1 MVDGENRSE
10 LLAADW
16 NGEWMRLQAGRRR
29 ADDSFEWDKRA
40 RHFRPLETAPY
51 ARDFIKLLALKPGES
66 VLDMG
71 CGAGSI
77 AIPLAQAGHPVI
89 AADFSPAMLGT
100 LDAGIEYYGL
110 EDRITPLELAWDD
123 DWDLVGPVAKAV
135 DVAFAS
141 RSVTTNNLK
150 GALAKLDR
158 TARRRCA
165 VTMVANSS
173 PRYDLHL
180 MNAIGAS
187 VTCSNGFVYAFNI
200 LIQMGALPQV
210 TYFESPR
217 RDTFDSL
224 EAGVADF
231 SRMLE
236 HGNEDKIDRLRD
248 YIAQHMIE
256 NPHAGEPGSKGV
268 PQGRYILEAGVADFS
283 RMLEHGNEDKIDRL
297 RDYIAQHM
305 IENPHA
311 GEPGSKGVPQGR
323 YILDHVRKVRWA
335 FIAWEPVSA
344 PRS

>member
-1 MVDGENRSE
+1 
-10 LLAADW
+10 
-16 NGEWMRLQAGRRR
+16 MRLQAGRRR

-51 ARDFIKLLALKPGES
+51 ARDFMKLLALEPGES

-77 AIPLAQAGHPVI
+77 AIPLAQDGHPVI

-141 RSVTTNNLK
+141 RSVTTTNLK

-268 PQGRYILEAGVADFS
+268 PQGRY
-283 RMLEHGNEDKIDRL
+283 M
-297 RDYIAQHM
+297 
-305 IENPHA
+305 
-311 GEPGSKGVPQGR
+311 
-323 YILDHVRKVRWA
+323 LDHVRKVRWA
-335 FIAWEPVSA
+335 FIAWEPVSSGR
-344 PRS
+344 P

>member
-16 NGEWMRLQAGRRR
+16 NGEWMRLQADRRR

-51 ARDFIKLLALKPGES
+51 ARDFMKLLA
-66 VLDMG
+66 
-71 CGAGSI
+71 
-77 AIPLAQAGHPVI
+77 
-89 AADFSPAMLGT
+89 
-100 LDAGIEYYGL
+100 
-110 EDRITPLELAWDD
+110 LELAWDD

-141 RSVTTNNLK
+141 RSVTTTNLK

-173 PRYDLHL
+173 PRYDLHV

-236 HGNEDKIDRLRD
+236 HGNEDKVDRLRD

-268 PQGRYILEAGVADFS
+268 PQGRY
-283 RMLEHGNEDKIDRL
+283 M
-297 RDYIAQHM
+297 
-305 IENPHA
+305 
-311 GEPGSKGVPQGR
+311 
-323 YILDHVRKVRWA
+323 LDHVRKVRWA

-344 PRS
+344 PSS

>member
-1 MVDGENRSE
+1 MV
-10 LLAADW
+10 
-16 NGEWMRLQAGRRR
+16 RLQASRRR
-29 ADDSFEWDKRA
+29 ADDSFERDKRA

-51 ARDFIKLLALKPGES
+51 ARDFIKLLALEPRES

-110 EDRITPLELAWDD
+110 ENRITPLELAWDD

-141 RSVTTNNLK
+141 RSVTTTNLK

-210 TYFESPR
+210 TYFESHR

-231 SRMLE
+231 SRM
-236 HGNEDKIDRLRD
+236 
-248 YIAQHMIE
+248 
-256 NPHAGEPGSKGV
+256 
-268 PQGRYILEAGVADFS
+268 
-283 RMLEHGNEDKIDRL
+283 
-297 RDYIAQHM
+297 
-305 IENPHA
+305 
-311 GEPGSKGVPQGR
+311 
-323 YILDHVRKVRWA
+323 LDHVRKVRWA

-344 PRS
+344 PSS

>member
-1 MVDGENRSE
+1 M
-10 LLAADW
+10 
-16 NGEWMRLQAGRRR
+16 
-29 ADDSFEWDKRA
+29 
-40 RHFRPLETAPY
+40 
-51 ARDFIKLLALKPGES
+51 
-66 VLDMG
+66 
-71 CGAGSI
+71 
-77 AIPLAQAGHPVI
+77 
-89 AADFSPAMLGT
+89 
-100 LDAGIEYYGL
+100 
-110 EDRITPLELAWDD
+110 
-123 DWDLVGPVAKAV
+123 

-141 RSVTTNNLK
+141 RSVTTTNLK

-236 HGNEDKIDRLRD
+236 HGNEDKIDRLRN
-248 YIAQHMIE
+248 YIAHHMIE

-268 PQGRYILEAGVADFS
+268 PQGRYMLDHIRKSDGRLSPGSRSPYPARSPSKACIVFPPGIRILCELGKRAPHHAVPALSWDSS
-283 RMLEHGNEDKIDRL
+283 RRL
-297 RDYIAQHM
+297 R
-305 IENPHA
+305 PHC
-311 GEPGSKGVPQGR
+311 G
-323 YILDHVRKVRWA
+323 
-335 FIAWEPVSA
+335 A
-344 PRS
+344 PHT